1 MLAAMK
7 ALVLESNAR
16 LAFRDVATPA
26 RPGAGWALV
35 RIQAAGVCGSDLHR
49 AFEGGAYH
57 PPLIMG
63 HEMAGTIEEPAAAG
77 TPARDGLARGAQ
89 VVVFP
94 LLPCRSCGPCQ
105 TGDYAQCTDYD
116 YFGSRRDGGF
126 AEYLWAP
133 EWNLFPVRQGLEPL
147 HAAMTE
153 PCAVALHGV
162 RRMAVRPG
170 ASGAVFGGGPVGN
183 MAAQWLRVAG
193 SRPVYVVDVEPAKLE
208 LAARM
213 GFEPVDGRQGD
224 AAEAIVERTGGGAE
238 CVVEAVGLPLT
249 YAQSLKAASRGGQ
262 VVLLGNLAGE
272 LRLADKEVSAILR
285 KELRIYGTWNSKVAP
300 RGADDWSTVL
310 ALLDREIVVAPL
322 ITHTP
327 ALSEGASVLQRM
339 AARAEPFGKVVFLV

>member
-1 MLAAMK
+1 M
-7 ALVLESNAR
+7 
-16 LAFRDVATPA
+16 
-26 RPGAGWALV
+26 
-35 RIQAAGVCGSDLHR
+35 
-49 AFEGGAYH
+49 
-57 PPLIMG
+57 
-63 HEMAGTIEEPAAAG
+63 
-77 TPARDGLARGAQ
+77 
-89 VVVFP
+89 
-94 LLPCRSCGPCQ
+94 
-105 TGDYAQCTDYD
+105 
-116 YFGSRRDGGF
+116 
-126 AEYLWAP
+126 
-133 EWNLFPVRQGLEPL
+133 RQGLEPL

-170 ASGAVFGGGPVGN
+170 ASGAVFGGGPIGS

-193 SRPVYVVDVEPAKLE
+193 CRPVLVVDVEPAKLD

-249 YAQSLKAASRGGQ
+249 YSQSLRAAGRGGQ
-262 VVLLGNLAGE
+262 VVFLGNIAGE
-272 LRLADKEVSAILR
+272 LRLGEKEVSAILR

-310 ALLDREIVVAPL
+310 ALLDSEILVAPL

-327 ALSEGASVLQRM
+327 PLSEGASVLERM
-339 AARAEPFGKVVFLV
+339 HARSQPFGKVVFRV

>member
-16 LAFRDVATPA
+16 LAFREVPAPA
-26 RPGAGWALV
+26 RPDPGWALV
-35 RIQAAGVCGSDLHR
+35 RIAAAGVCGSDLHR

-57 PPLIMG
+57 TPLIMG

-77 TPARDGLARGAQ
+77 TLARGTR

-94 LLPCRSCGPCQ
+94 LLPCRRCGPCQ

-147 HAAMTE
+147 RAAMTE

-170 ASGAVFGGGPVGN
+170 ASGAVFGGGPIGN

-193 SRPVYVVDVEPAKLE
+193 CRPVLVVDVEPAKLE

-213 GFEPVDGRQGD
+213 GFEPVDGRQRD
-224 AAEAIVERTGGGAE
+224 AAEEIVERTGGGAE
-238 CVVEAVGLPLT
+238 HVVEAVGLPST
-249 YAQSLKAASRGGQ
+249 YAQSLRAASRGGQ
-262 VVLLGNLAGE
+262 VVFLGNLAGE
-272 LRLADKEVSAILR
+272 LRLSDKEVSALLR
-285 KELRIYGTWNSKVAP
+285 RELRIYGTWNSKVAP

-310 ALLDREIVVAPL
+310 ALLDSEIVVAPL

-327 ALSEGASVLQRM
+327 ALSDGAAVLERM

>member
-16 LAFRDVATPA
+16 LAFRDVPAPA
-26 RPGAGWALV
+26 RPDPGWALV

-57 PPLIMG
+57 TPLIMG
-63 HEMAGTIEEPAAAG
+63 HEMAGVIEEPAAAG
-77 TPARDGLARGAQ
+77 ALVRGAQ

-94 LLPCRSCGPCQ
+94 LLPCRRCGACQ

-133 EWNLFPVRQGLEPL
+133 EWNLLPVRQGLDPL

-170 ASGAVFGGGPVGN
+170 ASGAVLGGGPIGN

-193 SRPVYVVDVEPAKLE
+193 CRPVFVVDVEPAKLE

-213 GFEPVDGRQGD
+213 GFEPVDGRAGD
-224 AAEAIVERTGGGAE
+224 AAAAIVERTGGGAE
-238 CVVEAVGLPLT
+238 CVVEAVGLPST
-249 YAQSLKAASRGGQ
+249 YSQSLRAASRGGQ
-262 VVLLGNLAGE
+262 VVFLGNLAGE
-272 LRLADKEVSAILR
+272 LRLADREVSAILR
-285 KELRIYGTWNSKVAP
+285 RELRIYGTWNSKVVP

-310 ALLDREIVVAPL
+310 ALLEREIHVAPL
-322 ITHTP
+322 LTHTP
-327 ALSEGASVLQRM
+327 PLSEGAAVLARM
-339 AARAEPFGKVVFLV
+339 AARAEPFGKVVFRV